1 MFLSARLRAERLR
14 SLYFEHVA
22 LAACAEDEV
31 DGADVRLRDLE
42 RRVAEVHY
50 GKVSS

>member
-1 MFLSARLRAERLR
+1 M
-14 SLYFEHVA
+14 
-22 LAACAEDEV
+22 AACAED
-31 DGADVRLRDLE
+31 DAAGADVRLRDLE